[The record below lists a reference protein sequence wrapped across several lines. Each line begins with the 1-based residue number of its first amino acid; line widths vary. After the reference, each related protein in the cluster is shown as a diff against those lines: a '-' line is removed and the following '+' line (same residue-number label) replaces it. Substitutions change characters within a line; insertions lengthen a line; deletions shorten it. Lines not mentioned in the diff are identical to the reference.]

1 MNLKATIASVPF
13 LLGSL
18 GPLPVQS
25 QELSPV
31 QPEDLLPTQYESLL
45 LLCLN
50 PYYYEEYK
58 RLKPFGDLVST
69 GEGDYNS
76 VNRGYAGDTPGGIK
90 SLTGKTFENYT
101 VGQVMAYQQRWLY
114 AVGRYQ
120 LIPSTLRFAVA
131 NSKVSKQDMFTD
143 ETQDKLMA
151 ALVLHKRPAIGGYIK
166 GEHDSITLAMDEA
179 AREWASVEFRN
190 GRGYYDGI
198 GGNRANISRVSLE
211 KVLKE
216 IKKGWHVEL

>member
-1 MNLKATIASVPF
+1 MNFKALIASVSLF
-13 LLGSL
+13 LGSSVA
-18 GPLPVQS
+18 LPVQS
-25 QELSPV
+25 
-31 QPEDLLPTQYESLL
+31 ESLL

-50 PYYYEEYK
+50 PYYYEEH
-58 RLKPFGDLVST
+58 RLLKPLGDLVST

-76 VNRGYAGDTPGGIK
+76 VNRGYAGDTPGGIQ

-101 VGQVMAYQQRWLY
+101 VGQVVAYQGRWLY

-120 LIPSTLRFAVA
+120 FIPSTLRFAVA
-131 NSKVSKQDMFTD
+131 NSKVDKLDMFTP

-151 ALVLHKRPAIGGYIK
+151 ALILHKRPAIGGYIK
-166 GEHDSITLAMDEA
+166 GEHDSLHLAMDET

-198 GGNRANISRVSLE
+198 GGNRANISRVALE
-211 KVLKE
+211 QVLKE
-216 IKKGWHVEL
+216 IKESWHVGL

>member
-1 MNLKATIASVPF
+1 MHFKALIASVSLF
-13 LLGSL
+13 LGSSVA
-18 GPLPVQS
+18 LPVQS
-25 QELSPV
+25 
-31 QPEDLLPTQYESLL
+31 ESLL

-50 PYYYEEYK
+50 PYYYEEY
-58 RLKPFGDLVST
+58 RLLKPLGDLVST

-76 VNRGYAGDTPGGIK
+76 VNRGYAGDTPGGIQ

-101 VGQVMAYQQRWLY
+101 VGQVIAYQERWLY

-120 LIPSTLRFAVA
+120 FIPSTLRFAVA
-131 NSKVSKQDMFTD
+131 NSKVDKLDMFTP

-151 ALVLHKRPAIGGYIK
+151 ALILHKRPAIGGYIK
-166 GEHDSITLAMDEA
+166 GEHNSLHLAMDET

-198 GGNRANISRVSLE
+198 NGNRANISRVALE
-211 KVLKE
+211 QVLKE
-216 IKKGWHVEL
+216 IKESWHVGL